1 MEEAWDEVTWHDDN
15 ELKEWYVE
23 YVAQVNDEKIHHMS
37 ILYGVDVQDVQK
49 SLLHE
54 IRRNYRGTDRIDVT
68 IIKMKETNTSPD
80 SAVFEGAFTP

>member
-1 MEEAWDEVTWHDDN
+1 MEETWDEVSWQDDN

-49 SLLHE
+49 VKVML
-54 IRRNYRGTDRIDVT
+54 NG
-68 IIKMKETNTSPD
+68 
-80 SAVFEGAFTP
+80 

>member
-1 MEEAWDEVTWHDDN
+1 
-15 ELKEWYVE
+15 
-23 YVAQVNDEKIHHMS
+23 MS

>member
-1 MEEAWDEVTWHDDN
+1 MEETWDEVSWQEDN

-23 YVAQVNDEKIHHMS
+23 YSAQVNDEKIHHMS

-54 IRRNYRGTDRIDVT
+54 IRRSYRGTDRIDVT
-68 IIKMKETNTSPD
+68 IINMKETNTIPD
-80 SAVFEGAFTP
+80 SAVFEGAYTP